1 MSKEGGE
8 KKQNSIILTY
18 AGEKKDGER
27 FNNQEDYSSEN
38 YMCFPNDNNIENS
51 DEEINI
57 ANVAQVQSNEPN
69 NDFY

>member
-27 FNNQEDYSSEN
+27 FNIQEDSV
-38 YMCFPNDNNIENS
+38 
-51 DEEINI
+51 EEINF

-69 NDFY
+69 RENQEIMIFIDRDI